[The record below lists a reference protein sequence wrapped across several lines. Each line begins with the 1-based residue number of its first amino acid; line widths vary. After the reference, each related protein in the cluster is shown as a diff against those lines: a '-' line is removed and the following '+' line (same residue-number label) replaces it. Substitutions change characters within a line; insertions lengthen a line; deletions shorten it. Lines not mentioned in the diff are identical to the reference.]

1 LAIPRIPAHLRVVS
15 AILSHAIRHIL
26 QSRPHLIQLETEGR
40 ALCHAIRM
48 ELMVFHV
55 DLVIRNEVRLSL
67 PSHLEKSLVDLIRLF
82 HVVAGLLSRKGG
94 VLEARERRALAVH
107 EHFLA
112 VLVILVLQIGLRA
125 DASQRGVRV
134 VHAAVETVGVLMAAH
149 EVVLHALR
157 ARVLVAEGAFH
168 FLAEHG
174 GVVIGADAAVGV
186 LCGCR
191 CR

>member
-1 LAIPRIPAHLRVVS
+1 
-15 AILSHAIRHIL
+15 
-26 QSRPHLIQLETEGR
+26 
-40 ALCHAIRM
+40 M

-55 DLVIRNEVRLSL
+55 DLVIRNEVDLSL

-82 HVVAGLLSRKGG
+82 HVVAGLLGGDGG

-112 VLVILVLQIGLRA
+112 VLVILILQIRRRA

-149 EVVLHALR
+149 EVVLHALGTR
-157 ARVLVAEGAFH
+157 MLMAEGTFH

-174 GVVIGADAAVGV
+174 GVVIGADAAIRCLFVQVARGGGCVRGGV
-186 LCGCR
+186 RHARGCLFFDR
-191 CR
+191 NIPSNLWGHFVSPYPSPHE